1 MCIIERKIYDETIEL
16 KDNAMLKARPD
27 LFEEWDFDKN
37 DKLGYNVYKITRG
50 SEKVVFWKCSTCK
63 SEYDMMVNI
72 RLYNKKCPYCSNR
85 RVNSTNS
92 IASLRPDLAK
102 QWHPTKNGE
111 LTPSDVPC
119 KSSTVVWWMCEE
131 GHEWEARA
139 SDRNKY
145 DSSCC
150 ATCINKRLLKGYN
163 DLFTTHPEI
172 ASLLLKKENGNKYTY
187 GSKQRVDWICPTCDE
202 IIKDKSIEKV
212 ISNGLSCP
220 NCTSTSM
227 RYPERVMYHLLRE
240 TSYEFVRQ
248 KSFEWSDNK
257 VYDFFIPSI
266 NSVIETHG
274 EQHFNGGF
282 SSYGG
287 RTLEEEQDNDLH
299 KQNLAEKNGIS
310 NYLVIDCRT
319 SNFEYIKNNI
329 INSKLSE
336 LIDLN
341 GVDWNKINLSSQA
354 SMNVDIL
361 NYWNDGLSLKEIIEE
376 TQTSRNTVSKILQ
389 NYHELGKCVYDPFR
403 GRKKSRERK
412 NKRKVYQLDNNLK
425 LVKVWEGLGSIQ
437 NELGFSKNSIR
448 GCCAGRSITSH
459 GFIWRYE
466 EDLNKDFTNYLK

>member
-139 SDRNKY
+139 SDRSKY

-150 ATCINKRLLKGYN
+150 ATCINKKLLKGYN

-172 ASLLLKKENGNKYTY
+172 ANLLLKKENGNKYTY
-187 GSKQRVDWICPTCDE
+187 GSKQRVDWKCPTCDE

-227 RYPERVMYHLLRE
+227 KYPERVIYHLLKEIGIEFSRQE
-240 TSYEFVRQ
+240 TFD
-248 KSFEWSDNK
+248 WSDNK
-257 VYDFFIPSI
+257 VYDFFLPSLSCI
-266 NSVIETHG
+266 IETHG
-274 EQHFNGGF
+274 EQHYNGGF

-287 RTLEEEQDNDLH
+287 RTLEEEQEND
-299 KQNLAEKNGIS
+299 KYKFELAVK
-310 NYLVIDCRT
+310 
-319 SNFEYIKNNI
+319 
-329 INSKLSE
+329 
-336 LIDLN
+336 
-341 GVDWNKINLSSQA
+341 NKINNYIIIDCSKSDFEFIMNNILKSELVNMVDLSSADWDKVNMNSQN
-354 SMNVDIL
+354 SMNLDIL
-361 NYWNDGLSLKEIIEE
+361 KLWNDGLSLKEIVEE
-376 TQTSRNTVSKILQ
+376 TKVSRNTISKILQ
-389 NYHELGKCVYDPFR
+389 NFDKLGKCEYDTDR
-403 GRKKSRERK
+403 GKKK
-412 NKRKVYQLDNNLK
+412 NIKVVFQFDLDFNFIRRWDNAS
-425 LVKVWEGLGSIQ
+425 VVED
-437 NELGFSKNSIR
+437 ELGYNKGGIR
-448 GCCAGRSITSH
+448 HCCNGRYATSQ

-466 EDLNKDFTNYLK
+466 KDLKEEFIK